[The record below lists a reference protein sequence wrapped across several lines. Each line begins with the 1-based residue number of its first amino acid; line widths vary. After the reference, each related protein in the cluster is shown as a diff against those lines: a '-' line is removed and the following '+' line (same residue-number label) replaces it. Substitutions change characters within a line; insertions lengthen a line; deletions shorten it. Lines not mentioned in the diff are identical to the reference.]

1 MICLIDSEQFLS
13 RAQNSLK
20 ETNGFLVNYQNSV
33 RFDQTVQPYYR
44 LDHRL
49 DVIIHKLQKI
59 QSEFDYMLNPR

>member
-33 RFDQTVQPYYR
+33 RFDQPYNR